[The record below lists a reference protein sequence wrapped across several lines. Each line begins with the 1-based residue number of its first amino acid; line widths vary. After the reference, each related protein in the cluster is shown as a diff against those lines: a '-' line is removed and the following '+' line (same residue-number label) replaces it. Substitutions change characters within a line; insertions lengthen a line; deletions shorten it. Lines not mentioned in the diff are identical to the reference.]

1 MEFTFS
7 VGILLLASL
16 SLVNGQDAAFWNN
29 QARDSIQK
37 ALERELNI
45 GEAKNIIF
53 FLGDGMSVPT
63 VTAARI
69 RQGQLK
75 GETGEENILAWETF
89 PHVGLIKTYNTDAQV
104 PDSAGTATAFFSGI
118 KTKSGV
124 VGIDDRVEYADC
136 ESGLGGEVD
145 SVLVNAHNIG
155 KATGVISTA
164 RITHATPAATYAH
177 VAKRDWEVDTE
188 MIEDGEDGK
197 GCKDIALQLI
207 EDNPFIKVILG
218 GGRRMFYNNTELPQS
233 YHDRTSSPFSDYF
246 KVILGGGRR
255 MFYNNTELDPE
266 DPSDRGNRTDG
277 RNLIEEWQ
285 NGKTNARYVWNKEQF
300 DAIDE
305 DTTDYLFGLFE
316 DSHMRYASESEE
328 GNDPSLASM
337 TEKAIKML
345 QKEEK
350 GFFLAVEGGRIDH
363 AHHAGNAYNAL
374 GDAIAMS
381 DAVAMALE
389 MTSDS
394 DTLIVV
400 TADHAHTMSIGGYP
414 DRGNKIL
421 GLAGYFGSDDLP
433 FTTLGYLNGPGAEE
447 VRQSYSD
454 TGMRPNLTEIDTE
467 DKDYLQQA
475 IVPLSSESHGG
486 DDVAIYATGPMAHL
500 FHGVQE
506 QSYIAHVMRNAG
518 CYDETDTMNACLN
531 LNSASSNIPS
541 ALRVS
546 LMALL
551 SAMITYFF

>member
-7 VGILLLASL
+7 VFILLLASL
-16 SLVNGQDAAFWNN
+16 SLVLGQDAAFWNN

-136 ESGLGGEVD
+136 ESGVGGEVD

-177 VAKRDWEVDTE
+177 VAKRGWEVDTE

-207 EDNPFIKVILG
+207 EDNSFI
-218 GGRRMFYNNTELPQS
+218 
-233 YHDRTSSPFSDYF
+233 

-285 NGKTNARYVWNKEQF
+285 EGKANAYYVWNKEQF